1 MEDLESPLWSELAVL
16 RGEVALQQ
24 GRLDSADDWFRGAF
38 TNASEAPPPL
48 RLNARVKLAFVL
60 LERGNQL
67 ESQLVCQEL
76 NRSLEQTPI
85 ARLRVL
91 TDLVQSMGAVFNEH
105 QDHAVRF
112 AKRSVVSL
120 CHDDFFDFDVG
131 FFAYRLQ
138 LMGTAQH
145 MDDLVN
151 LVAPIVS
158 KHLEIY
164 PRIVRV
170 AAKI

>member
-1 MEDLESPLWSELAVL
+1 
-16 RGEVALQQ
+16 
-24 GRLDSADDWFRGAF
+24 
-38 TNASEAPPPL
+38 
-48 RLNARVKLAFVL
+48 
-60 LERGNQL
+60 
-67 ESQLVCQEL
+67 
-76 NRSLEQTPI
+76 
-85 ARLRVL
+85 
-91 TDLVQSMGAVFNEH
+91 MGAVFNEH

-131 FFAYRLQ
+131 FFAYRLH

-158 KHLEIY
+158 QHLEIY